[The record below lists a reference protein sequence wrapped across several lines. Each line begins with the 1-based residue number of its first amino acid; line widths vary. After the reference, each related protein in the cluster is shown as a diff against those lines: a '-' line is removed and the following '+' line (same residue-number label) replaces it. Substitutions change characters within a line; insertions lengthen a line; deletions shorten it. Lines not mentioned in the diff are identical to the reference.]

1 MPLTPYRGPVRK
13 LLFYGLRAGRSPE
26 FGGRSGPS
34 RKVVEEATNIV
45 MAPPRV
51 DSPVTKPLRPKEGVP
66 LAQPVDAKTIE
77 RRRQDKGLKPGGQ
90 GCRES
95 LEMAASGAVVA

>member
-1 MPLTPYRGPVRK
+1 M
-13 LLFYGLRAGRSPE
+13 LFSCLRAGRSSPE
-26 FGGRSGPS
+26 FGGRSGPSS

-90 GCRES
+90 GLQGKS
-95 LEMAASGAVVA
+95 

>member
-13 LLFYGLRAGRSPE
+13 LLCYGLRAGRSPE